1 MKSFKWISGFNVHSD
16 QNFLDSNCFKII
28 AQDSYDEVINSL
40 GGLKNGITHRLIS
53 NIKEVEHMTLY
64 DVDNFL
70 DSFKAIL
77 EIKKEI
83 VVLFRYYNLKIEK

>member
-1 MKSFKWISGFNVHSD
+1 
-16 QNFLDSNCFKII
+16 
-28 AQDSYDEVINSL
+28 
-40 GGLKNGITHRLIS
+40 
-53 NIKEVEHMTLY
+53 MTLY